1 MKKSV
6 IKETLESK
14 QFLEFFNN
22 VPKEH
27 KMGVLEVVLGICH
40 SHQKI
45 VDSIES
51 MSPEEKAKAIMEILN
66 VRDR

>member
-6 IKETLESK
+6 IKETLESP
-14 QFLEFFNN
+14 QFLEFFKN
-22 VPKEH
+22 VPNEH

-40 SHQKI
+40 DHQKI
-45 VDSIES
+45 VDSIEE
-51 MSPEEKAKAIMEILN
+51 MTPEEKAKVIMEIFN